1 MASET
6 SSVMK
11 NQPTYDDANLILKL
25 YEMRREPRLRE
36 ARKFIGGLRALK
48 SREEFLQACP
58 PGSDENASFRMVT
71 TYWDMAAS
79 FVVTGILNKELFFRA
94 NNLELVFVW
103 EKVRGAIPEM
113 RAVAKN
119 PLQYRQLEEV
129 ATEFIAWL
137 DENAPG
143 MFEQWAA
150 NMRK

>member
-1 MASET
+1 
-6 SSVMK
+6 MK

-25 YEMRREPRLRE
+25 YDLRREPRLRE
-36 ARKFIGGLRALK
+36 ARKFIGGIKPFNSRDDFLK
-48 SREEFLQACP
+48 TCP
-58 PGSDENASFRMVT
+58 AGTEENASFRMVM

-79 FVVTGILNKELFFRA
+79 FVATGILNKELFFRA
-94 NNLELVFVW
+94 NNLEMVFVW
-103 EKVRGAIPEM
+103 EKVRMAVPEM